1 MLVEFDS
8 SSFNQ
13 SGITHNMPKEKANQK
28 SKSRLENA
36 LESEERLASQ
46 REKIVDP
53 VTDQNTDNSTTEKE
67 PKEDIV
73 DKILRGLI
81 AAGAA
86 VFTTAVI
93 AGMLEASG
101 HVEEIVFGSFF
112 MIFMTLLLYLPFYK
126 LFTWFGFF
134 RQ

>member
-1 MLVEFDS
+1 
-8 SSFNQ
+8 
-13 SGITHNMPKEKANQK
+13 MPKEKANQK